1 MGILLQT
8 IINGIMLGSI
18 YAMVA
23 LGLTL
28 IYGILNIPNFAHGAL
43 YMIGAYMAFFAITS
57 FSAPYW
63 LGLIVAMVILFVIG
77 MLVERLAFRPL
88 YDKPLI
94 NSFIVAVGLILIF
107 ENGALAIW
115 GPEFRQIPPL
125 SDAVIRVLGTTI
137 TMQRIIVIITAILL
151 IVAVH
156 LFIKKTR
163 LGAAIEATS
172 QNREGAQLMGINV
185 RLMGGITF
193 GIGTA
198 LAAVAAVLVAPI
210 LLIYPMMGAPV
221 IGMAFVIIIIGG
233 MGSFFGAVLGGYLI
247 GLLETLVSS
256 YVTNY
261 FTEAIIFGL
270 LVVVLAIK
278 PTGLFGKEH

>member
-1 MGILLQT
+1 LGIFLQT
-8 IINGIMLGSI
+8 IVNGVMLGSI

-28 IYGILNIPNFAHGAL
+28 IYGILNIPNFSHGAL
-43 YMIGAYMAFFAITS
+43 YMIGAYVAYFTIVS
-57 FSAPYW
+57 FGAPYW
-63 LGLIVAMVILFVIG
+63 VGLVVSMAILFGTG
-77 MLVERLAFRPL
+77 MLLERIAFRPL
-88 YDKPLI
+88 YDKPMI

-115 GPEFRQIPPL
+115 GPEFRQFAAP
-125 SDAVIRVLGTTI
+125 SSAVIKVLGTTI
-137 TMQRIIVIITAILL
+137 TMQRVVVIVAAVLL
-151 IVAVH
+151 IAAVH

-163 LGAAIEATS
+163 IGTAIEATS
-172 QNREGAQLMGINV
+172 QNRDGALLMGINV
-185 RLMGGITF
+185 RRMGGITF
-193 GIGTA
+193 GLGTS

-256 YVTNY
+256 YVTTY

>member
-1 MGILLQT
+1 MGIFLQT
-8 IINGIMLGSI
+8 IVNGVMLGSI

-28 IYGILNIPNFAHGAL
+28 IYGILNIPNFSHGAL
-43 YMIGAYMAFFAITS
+43 YMIGAYVAYFTIVS
-57 FSAPYW
+57 FGAPYW
-63 LGLIVAMVILFVIG
+63 IGLVVSMAILFGTG
-77 MLVERLAFRPL
+77 MLLERIAFRPL
-88 YDKPLI
+88 YDKPMI

-115 GPEFRQIPPL
+115 GPEFRQFAPP
-125 SDAVIRVLGTTI
+125 SNAVIKVLGTTI
-137 TMQRIIVIITAILL
+137 TMQRIVVIVAAVLL
-151 IVAVH
+151 IAAVH

-163 LGAAIEATS
+163 IGTAIEATS
-172 QNREGAQLMGINV
+172 QNRDGALLMGINV
-185 RLMGGITF
+185 RRMGGITF
-193 GIGTA
+193 GLGTA
-198 LAAVAAVLVAPI
+198 LAAVAAALVAPI

-247 GLLETLVSS
+247 GILETLVSS
-256 YVTNY
+256 YVTTY

>member
-57 FSAPYW
+57 FSVPYW

>member
-28 IYGILNIPNFAHGAL
+28 IYGILNIPNFSHGAL
-43 YMIGAYMAFFAITS
+43 YMIGAYVAFFAISS
-57 FSAPYW
+57 FGAPYW
-63 LGLIVAMVILFVIG
+63 LALIVAMVILFVMG

-94 NSFIVAVGLILIF
+94 NSFIMAVGLILIF

-115 GPEFRQIPPL
+115 GPEFRQIAPL

-137 TMQRIIVIITAILL
+137 TMQRVIVIISAAVL

-185 RLMGGITF
+185 HLMGGITF
-193 GIGTA
+193 GLGTA
-198 LAAVAAVLVAPI
+198 LAAVAATLVAPI

-233 MGSFFGAVLGGYLI
+233 MGSFFGAVLGGYII

-256 YVTNY
+256 YVTSY

>member
-8 IINGIMLGSI
+8 LINGIMLGSV

-28 IYGILNIPNFAHGAL
+28 IYGILNVPNFAHGTL
-43 YMIGAYMAFFAITS
+43 YMIGAYIAYFAIVS
-57 FSAPYW
+57 FGAPYW
-63 LGLIVAMVILFVIG
+63 LGLIISMILLFVIG
-77 MLVERLAFRPL
+77 ILLERIVFRPF

-94 NSFIVAVGLILIF
+94 NSFIVAVGLILVL
-107 ENGALAIW
+107 ENTALSLW
-115 GPEFRQIPPL
+115 GPEFRQFAGP
-125 SDAVIRVLGTTI
+125 SDKVIEVMGVMI
-137 TMQRIIVIITAILL
+137 TAQRLIVIITAAVL
-151 IVAVH
+151 IWLVH

-172 QNREGAQLMGINV
+172 QNPDGALLMGINISQM
-185 RLMGGITF
+185 RGITF

-198 LAAVAAVLVAPI
+198 LAAVAAALVGPI
-210 LLIYPMMGAPV
+210 LLIYPAMGHTV

-247 GLLETLVSS
+247 GILETFVTS
-256 YVTNY
+256 YITNF

-270 LVVVLAIK
+270 LVLLLAVR
-278 PTGLFGKEH
+278 PTGLFGKPH

>member
-1 MGILLQT
+1 MGIFLQT
-8 IINGIMLGSI
+8 IVNGVMLGSI

-28 IYGILNIPNFAHGAL
+28 IYGILNIPNFSHGAL
-43 YMIGAYMAFFAITS
+43 YMIGAYVAYFTIVS
-57 FSAPYW
+57 FGAPYW
-63 LGLIVAMVILFVIG
+63 IGLVVSMAILFGTG
-77 MLVERLAFRPL
+77 MLLERIAFRPL
-88 YDKPLI
+88 YDKPMI

-115 GPEFRQIPPL
+115 GPEFRQFAPPS
-125 SDAVIRVLGTTI
+125 SDVIKVLGTTI
-137 TMQRIIVIITAILL
+137 TMQRIVVIIAAVLL

-163 LGAAIEATS
+163 IGTAIEATS
-172 QNREGAQLMGINV
+172 QNRDGALLMGINV
-185 RLMGGITF
+185 RRMGGITF
-193 GIGTA
+193 GLGTA

-247 GLLETLVSS
+247 GILETLVSS
-256 YVTNY
+256 YVTTY